1 MEDWEEVEQVYLDI
15 MLSDA
20 SHRRFEGFADIIDV
34 SIFLLSPNYGIIDM
48 SIPISNASALV
59 SRDFSLVSHSI
70 DWSYSTVSLHET
82 GAYNET
88 RINLQVDTSN
98 PYKATFQ
105 MPTDI
110 QIGRTL
116 HFMGNL
122 RPLNISKSLVQLW
135 FYMRLNQSQFNIT
148 ESFFPPPELQL
159 SHAPFCQPQGILQ
172 ISDLGVTIE
181 RLSSETS
188 SMYFLRVSDMYIE
201 MQHFEQNISLVLG
214 GFFFTCL
221 ISLSAILLQIGKRM
235 HALETLQLNTLFMF
249 SSIKSD
255 VSQKLMH
262 TLKRQS

>member
-1 MEDWEEVEQVYLDI
+1 MEDWSELDHI
-15 MLSDA
+15 SLGITLSDE
-20 SHRRFEGFADIIDV
+20 SHERFEGFAGILDV

-59 SRDFSLVSHSI
+59 SRDFSIVPRSI
-70 DWSYSTVSLHET
+70 DLSYSTVSLYET
-82 GAYNET
+82 GLYNET

-122 RPLNISKSLVQLW
+122 RPLNISKSLVTLG

-159 SHAPFCQPQGILQ
+159 SHAPFYQPQGVVQ
-172 ISDLGVTIE
+172 ISDLGSTIE
-181 RLSSETS
+181 RSSSETS
-188 SMYFLRVSDMYIE
+188 SMYFLRISDVYIE
-201 MQHFEQNISLVLG
+201 KQQFEQSVSLILAG
-214 GFFFTCL
+214 LFFTSFA
-221 ISLSAILLQIGKRM
+221 SLSAIFLQVGK
-235 HALETLQLNTLFMF
+235 HFAKT
-249 SSIKSD
+249 
-255 VSQKLMH
+255 
-262 TLKRQS
+262 